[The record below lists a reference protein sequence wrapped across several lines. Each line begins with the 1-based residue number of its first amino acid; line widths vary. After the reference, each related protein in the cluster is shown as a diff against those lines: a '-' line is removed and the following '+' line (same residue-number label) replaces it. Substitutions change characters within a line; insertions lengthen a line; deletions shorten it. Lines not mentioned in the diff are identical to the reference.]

1 MVARPLTP
9 VVRDD
14 FDDVDDGLDVARL
27 DDLSHLRPE
36 VRAAIELAEE
46 NIRTGKARLVPRA
59 EMEAALGEI
68 GRQRA
73 AR

>member
-1 MVARPLTP
+1 MVAARPLNLP
-9 VVRDD
+9 VQDD
-14 FDDVDDGLDVARL
+14 ADDGLDVAPL
-27 DDLSHLRPE
+27 EDLSHLRPE

-46 NIRTGKARLVPRA
+46 NIRTGRARLVPHA
-59 EMEAALGEI
+59 QMHAALEEI